1 VRIAQITPE
10 PSPEEVSAIAAAI
23 AVLEDEA
30 RRRADAARESAEH
43 LQMWVH
49 ASRRAAQRA
58 GMQRGP
64 WRMSGRIARR
74 SRT

>member
-10 PSPEEVSAIAAAI
+10 PTPEEVSVIVAAI
-23 AVLEDEA
+23 TVLEDEA
-30 RRRADAARESAEH
+30 RRRAAAAQESAEH

-64 WRMSGRIARR
+64 WRMSGRIPRR

>member
-1 VRIAQITPE
+1 VPVEQIRGNPT
-10 PSPEEVSAIAAAI
+10 SEEVAAITAAI
-23 AVLEDEA
+23 AVIEQE
-30 RRRADAARESAEH
+30 RAKAAASSPPDH
-43 LQMWVH
+43 LRMWVH

-64 WRMSGRIARR
+64 WRMSGRLPRR

>member
-1 VRIAQITPE
+1 MRVERVEPE
-10 PSPEEVSAIAAAI
+10 PTDEEMAAI
-23 AVLEDEA
+23 VAAISVVEA
-30 RRRADAARESAEH
+30 QRAMSRRPGDDQQ
-43 LQMWVH
+43 LNMWIH

-64 WRMSGRIARR
+64 WRMSGRLPRR

>member
-1 VRIAQITPE
+1 MPVESIHGNPT
-10 PSPEEVSAIAAAI
+10 PEEVAAI
-23 AVLEDEA
+23 VAAVAALEQERAATA
-30 RRRADAARESAEH
+30 RAGFPPDH
-43 LQMWVH
+43 LRMWVH

-64 WRMSGRIARR
+64 WRMSGRLPRR

>member
-1 VRIAQITPE
+1 MRIGAIGGNPT
-10 PSPEEVSAIAAAI
+10 PEEVAAI
-23 AVLEDEA
+23 TAAITLLSEERQHAEA
-30 RRRADAARESAEH
+30 EEPGLR
-43 LQMWVH
+43 MWVH

-64 WRMSGRIARR
+64 WRMSGRLSRR